1 MPVDK
6 RKTIKTVAVNLGRV
20 ILGLTF
26 ALSGFAKAVDPLGTV
41 YKFQDYLAALDLGN
55 TVPEALLLL
64 CAVALS
70 TVELAMGVFILLA
83 IWRRKTS
90 KAVTAFM
97 AVMTLVT
104 VWIYVADPV
113 QDCGCFGDAVVLT
126 NGETLL
132 KNIVLLTCAAMLAR
146 WPLAM
151 PRMLG
156 KNAQWM
162 TVHVTVAGSIVLS
175 AWCLY
180 DLPVVDFRPYHVG
193 ADIRQGMKIPA
204 DAEQPVLETT
214 FILEKDGERKEF
226 SLEDYPDSTWTF
238 VDSRTTVVKQGY
250 VPPIHDFSITT
261 SEGEDITDD
270 VLSYKGYT
278 FLLIAPFIERAE
290 DSTFGEID
298 QIYEFADDNGHR
310 FYCLTSSGEKAMA
323 HWRNITGAEYPFCLT
338 DGTTLKT
345 IVRSNPGLLLLHDGK
360 VVGKW
365 SHNMLPSLE
374 RLGRMT
380 GQ

>member
-1 MPVDK
+1 
-6 RKTIKTVAVNLGRV
+6 
-20 ILGLTF
+20 
-26 ALSGFAKAVDPLGTV
+26 
-41 YKFQDYLAALDLGN
+41 
-55 TVPEALLLL
+55 
-64 CAVALS
+64 
-70 TVELAMGVFILLA
+70 
-83 IWRRKTS
+83 
-90 KAVTAFM
+90 
-97 AVMTLVT
+97 
-104 VWIYVADPV
+104 
-113 QDCGCFGDAVVLT
+113 
-126 NGETLL
+126 
-132 KNIVLLTCAAMLAR
+132 MLAR

-156 KNAQWM
+156 KNVQWM

-278 FLLIAPFIERAE
+278 FLLIAPFIERA
-290 DSTFGEID
+290 
-298 QIYEFADDNGHR
+298 
-310 FYCLTSSGEKAMA
+310 
-323 HWRNITGAEYPFCLT
+323 
-338 DGTTLKT
+338 
-345 IVRSNPGLLLLHDGK
+345 
-360 VVGKW
+360 
-365 SHNMLPSLE
+365 
-374 RLGRMT
+374 
-380 GQ
+380 